1 MPQIWTDQVAVLEK
15 KEGTRMFNT
24 RHRRSSICGTVG
36 DTFLVLAV
44 SALSP
49 PQKGAYGYLF
59 RRICVQLNAPVSGIF
74 FLLLSLG
81 Q

>member
-1 MPQIWTDQVAVLEK
+1 
-15 KEGTRMFNT
+15 MFNI

-59 RRICVQLNAPVSGIF
+59 RMICVQVMRQSVVSFSF
-74 FLLLSLG
+74 FCLWDNDVP
-81 Q
+81 